1 MYKVMM
7 ILNMILFFLLSPGIL
22 VTLPPR
28 SSKYIVAG
36 THAVLFGLLAM
47 IIHRIYKKHIKK
59 QCKKCGRKEH
69 MCDGNCGM
77 KRPSI

>member
-1 MYKVMM
+1 M
-7 ILNMILFFLLSPGIL
+7 IIINIVLSFLLSPGIL

-36 THAVLFGLLAM
+36 THAILFVLLTM
-47 IIHRIYKKHIKK
+47 IINHIYRKYYKK

>member
-1 MYKVMM
+1 MYKVMI

-47 IIHRIYKKHIKK
+47 IIHYIYKKHIKK
-59 QCKKCGRKEH
+59 HSKKRSRKEH
-69 MCDGNCGM
+69 LCSSCEM
-77 KRPSI
+77 KRPSV